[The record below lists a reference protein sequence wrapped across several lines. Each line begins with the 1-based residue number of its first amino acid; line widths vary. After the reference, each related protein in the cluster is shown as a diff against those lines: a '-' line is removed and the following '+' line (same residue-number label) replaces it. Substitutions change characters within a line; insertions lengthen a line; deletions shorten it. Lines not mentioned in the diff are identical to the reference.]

1 MSDEDLKE
9 KIRRE
14 QKRRRNA
21 ERRTKYQENRIN
33 SEEMKAF
40 EDEDHRDFM
49 YMFKRVEKGSL
60 NDDMKIVYRKKK
72 RWPKKIKK
80 EIDGNQSIVFNIF

>member
-33 SEEMKAF
+33 SEIKAF
-40 EDEDHRDFM
+40 EDEDYRDFM
-49 YMFKRVEKGSL
+49 SCSKGW
-60 NDDMKIVYRKKK
+60 KKAL
-72 RWPKKIKK
+72 
-80 EIDGNQSIVFNIF
+80 